1 MSTPASNETS
11 IPAAAAPQPEPTVA
25 DRSAEAAVA
34 DKARI
39 KDLEAKLAQVQG
51 VNAVI
56 MDEKTAQLK
65 SMQPAIVDLYR
76 NVLPTQ
82 CKTEEDKR
90 ACAEMANWADE
101 LHNRSDVLAQFP
113 LARTAAVYS
122 ATLKREREEAS
133 ALSEASKATAATM
146 KENEELK
153 AQKGMHEQRIK
164 ELEQLA
170 QERQENNEKM
180 QAELAKHGLIAQKF
194 DFSKVSSR
202 EKDAEMTDANSAS
215 SATADSAL
223 SEKVMGKQPMDA
235 SMQAVTSNASRGA
248 NGSGRL
254 NPFED
259 DPLAAMISH
268 RGAGGLRMTASGTAH
283 AFLGAVDQSGDI
295 AAILRSQ

>member
-1 MSTPASNETS
+1 MSAPASNDTS
-11 IPAAAAPQPEPTVA
+11 VPAAASPQSESTAA

-39 KDLEAKLAQVQG
+39 KDLESKLAQVQG

-65 SMQPAIVDLYR
+65 SMQPAIIDLYR

-90 ACAEMANWADE
+90 ACAEMATWADE
-101 LHNRSDVLAQFP
+101 LHTRSDVLAQFP

-133 ALSEASKATAATM
+133 ALSEQSKATAAAM

-153 AQKGMHEQRIK
+153 MQKGQHEQRIK

-215 SATADSAL
+215 SATADSTP
-223 SEKVMGKQPMDA
+223 SEKMMGKQPMDA
-235 SMQAVTSNASRGA
+235 SMHAVTSNASRSVT
-248 NGSGRL
+248 GSGRL

-268 RGAGGLRMTASGTAH
+268 RGAGGLRMTASGTSH

>member
-1 MSTPASNETS
+1 MSTVTTNESAT
-11 IPAAAAPQPEPTVA
+11 PTPAAPQPDPAIA
-25 DRSAEAAVA
+25 DRTAEAANA

-76 NVLPTQ
+76 NVLPSQ

-90 ACAEMANWADE
+90 ACAEMATWADE
-101 LHNRSDVLAQFP
+101 LHTRSDVLAQFP

-133 ALSEASKATAATM
+133 ALSEQSKATAATM

-153 AQKGMHEQRIK
+153 MQKGMHEQRIK

-202 EKDAEMTDANSAS
+202 EKDAEMTDANPAS
-215 SATADSAL
+215 SGAADAAP
-223 SEKVMGKQPMDA
+223 SEKMMGKKPMEA
-235 SMQAVTSNASRGA
+235 AMQAVTSNASRGVSG
-248 NGSGRL
+248 NGRI

-259 DPLAAMISH
+259 DPLAAMIAH
-268 RGAGGLRMTASGTAH
+268 RGSGGLRMTHSGTSH

-295 AAILRSQ
+295 AAILRGQ